1 MSAGGESPRPDTSP
15 LAEIGPRIVEHLNE
29 KHAAREKALRASR
42 ALIQA
47 SARSIREVHRGE
59 LAEAEERLD
68 AARAAAD
75 EGFAGLGGHPDIEH
89 AGFVHDAEKEYAEAR
104 ATLALVSGTALPSPE
119 ELGVSAAAWLNGI
132 AEAAGELRRTV
143 LDRLR
148 QGEFE
153 GCEALLDA
161 MDDIYSL
168 LVTIDFPDAMT
179 GGLRRTTDQTRG
191 ILERTRGD
199 LTMAIVQRRATP
211 DG

>member
-1 MSAGGESPRPDTSP
+1 MSAGGDDPRPDTSP
-15 LAEIGPRIVEHLNE
+15 LAEIAPRIVAHLEE

-59 LAEAEERLD
+59 LAEAEARLD
-68 AARAAAD
+68 AAREVAD
-75 EGFAGLGGHPDIEH
+75 EGFGGLSAHPDIEH

-104 ATLALVSGTALPSPE
+104 ATFALVSGAPLPSPE
-119 ELGVSAAAWLNGI
+119 ELGVNAAAWLNGV
-132 AEAAGELRRTV
+132 AEAAGELRRV
-143 LDRLR
+143 ILDRLR
-148 QGEFE
+148 QGDFE

-161 MDDIYSL
+161 MDDIYAL

-211 DG
+211 EG